1 MQRNPNAIGSIDVVS
16 ILQNALLD
24 AVKSF
29 GVPYVIQVDEFEQV
43 FTNQS
48 KSTITIIPTRIDVG
62 APINN
67 QKGNILQSETQ
78 YLDIKL
84 WAVNYDGLRALR
96 QFFRQTARSAFKGW
110 VEFDSVTNELA
121 KQDQYG
127 RLQTWPIAVRS
138 DLEEF
143 VVPFGYTKVN
153 TDTGTPDT
161 KPIITS

>member
-1 MQRNPNAIGSIDVVS
+1 MQK
-16 ILQNALLD
+16 NALGTVDVISKLQQALLA
-24 AVKSF
+24 AVQQF

-48 KSTITIIPTRIDVG
+48 HSTITIIPTHIAVG
-62 APINN
+62 APLNN
-67 QKGNILQSETQ
+67 QMGNILQSEKQ
-78 YLDIKL
+78 YCDIKL
-84 WAVNYDGLRALR
+84 WAINYDGLRALR

-110 VEFDSVTNELA
+110 VEFDSILNETA

-127 RLQTWPIAVRS
+127 RLQTWPITITT

-153 TDTGTPDT
+153 TDTGTQDT
-161 KPIITS
+161 NPLVTQ

>member
-1 MQRNPNAIGSIDVVS
+1 MQKNAIGSIDVISV
-16 ILQNALLD
+16 LQQNLLA
-24 AVKSF
+24 AVNQF
-29 GVPYVIQVDEFEQV
+29 GVPYVIQVDEFELV

-48 KSTITIIPTRIDVG
+48 HSTITIIPTHIEVG

-67 QKGNILQSETQ
+67 QMGNILQSEKQ

-84 WAVNYDGLRALR
+84 WAINYDGLRALR

-110 VEFDSVTNELA
+110 VEFDSILNEAA

-127 RLQTWPIAVRS
+127 RLQTWPVTIQT

-143 VVPFGYTKVN
+143 VMPYGYTKVN
-153 TDTGTPDT
+153 TDTGSQDT
-161 KPIITS
+161 HPLINQG